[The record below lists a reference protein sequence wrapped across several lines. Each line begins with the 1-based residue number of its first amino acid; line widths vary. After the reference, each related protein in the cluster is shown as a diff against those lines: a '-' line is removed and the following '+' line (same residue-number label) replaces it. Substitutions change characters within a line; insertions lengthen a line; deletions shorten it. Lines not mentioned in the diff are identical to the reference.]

1 MREPCENRAVN
12 LLALTL
18 AGTRRGPRGDSGDHV
33 ATMWG
38 PSGDHVGPVGARCF
52 PLPNL
57 VPTLI
62 PMREP
67 RPSGD
72 RVGTNG
78 SHLTWPPP
86 GSHLVPTRFPL
97 GYHLSPLGPPPGPHL
112 VPTGPHLVP
121 A

>member
-1 MREPCENRAVN
+1 
-12 LLALTL
+12 
-18 AGTRRGPRGDSGDHV
+18 
-33 ATMWG
+33 MWG
-38 PSGDHVGPVGARCF
+38 NNWANGDHVGTTFGPACF

-62 PMREP
+62 PLRET

-112 VPTGPHLVP
+112 VPTGPHLAP